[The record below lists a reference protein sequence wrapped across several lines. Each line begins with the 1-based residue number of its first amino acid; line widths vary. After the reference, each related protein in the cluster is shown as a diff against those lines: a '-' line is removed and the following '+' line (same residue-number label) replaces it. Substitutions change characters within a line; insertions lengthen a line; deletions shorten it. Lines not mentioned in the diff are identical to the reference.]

1 MHEAS
6 ADQFAHRPLP
16 GVLGIASLGIS
27 VQDKDQL
34 IHREPSWMFIE
45 KKRQD
50 GALRSLVYT
59 CG

>member
-16 GVLGIASLGIS
+16 GVLGIASLRVGME
-27 VQDKDQL
+27 DKNQL
-34 IHREPSWMFIE
+34 IHRKPSWVFIE
-45 KKRQD
+45 EKRQD
-50 GALRSLVYT
+50 GALRSLICA